1 MSHPKSGYQQ
11 IHCSVASCKHHK
23 EDNYCALESINVEPT
38 PMAYTG
44 EAADESMCSSYH
56 AK

>member
-1 MSHPKSGYQQ
+1 MSHPKTGHQC

-23 EDNYCALESINVEPT
+23 EDNHCALESINVQPT

-44 EAADESMCSSYH
+44 EAADESMCGSYDC
-56 AK
+56 K

>member
-1 MSHPKSGYQQ
+1 MNQPKNGHQC

-23 EDNYCALESINVEPT
+23 EDNHCSLDSIRVEPT

-44 EAADESMCSSYH
+44 EAADESMCSSY
-56 AK
+56 ACK